1 MSDTRALRDRVA
13 EAVRAGHDEAVDAW
27 VRVQVADGVL
37 RTGLT
42 EDQVRE
48 DADSVLAGLRE
59 VLADDT
65 SDSAAV
71 AVPPL
76 GDALAAMSRVRARA
90 GIPAT
95 TAASA
100 VLRLKDILLDVLR
113 ADVGDDPGTLL
124 ELFRVT
130 SGIVDA
136 AALVTFQS
144 YLQGRDEIIRRQS
157 AEMQELSTP
166 VVQLWH
172 RVLAVPLIGTLD
184 SSRAQMVMESL
195 LEGIQRH
202 DAKVAILDIT
212 GVPAVDTM
220 VAQHLMQTVTAAR
233 LMGADCMISGIR
245 PPIAQTIAQL
255 GIDLSAIVT
264 KATLADALRAA
275 IDLSS
280 EAAGETDPAG
290 LVSSSA

>member
-13 EAVRAGHDEAVDAW
+13 KAVHARHDEAVDAW
-27 VRVQVADGVL
+27 VRVQAADGVL

-48 DADSVLAGLRE
+48 EADSVLTGLRE
-59 VLADDT
+59 ALSDDT
-65 SDSAAV
+65 PDSAAV
-71 AVPPL
+71 AAPPL
-76 GDALAAMSRVRARA
+76 GDALAAMSRARARA
-90 GIPAT
+90 GVPAA

-100 VLRLKDILLDVLR
+100 VLQLKDIVLDVLR
-113 ADVGDDPGTLL
+113 ADAGDDPGTLL

-136 AALVTFQS
+136 AALVTFHS

-166 VVQLWH
+166 VVQLWY
-172 RVLAVPLIGTLD
+172 RVLAVPLVGTLD

-212 GVPAVDTM
+212 GVPTVDTM

-275 IDLSS
+275 IDLAS
-280 EAAGETDPAG
+280 EAAGETDSADLASSPA
-290 LVSSSA
+290 